1 LGSVRIAGL
10 VPRKGGQVLHHRR
23 LSSSTRKGRV
33 KRSSQASSVRDEAH
47 LVVPHIPLRRGM
59 EVACN
64 PNGKYR
70 FQLRAFAERRR

>member
-1 LGSVRIAGL
+1 LGSVRIAG
-10 VPRKGGQVLHHRR
+10 VMPRKGEQVLHHRR

-33 KRSSQASSVRDEAH
+33 KGSSQASSVRDEAH
-47 LVVPHIPLRRGM
+47 LVVPHILPKRDM
-59 EVACN
+59 EVARN